1 MKILNVSD
9 IHLDIKRPV
18 CRTDAD
24 WLQSQQELADFVVRT
39 AIMEEVD
46 YIVDNGDTFDTAVQ
60 PLTVI
65 NIIPNALRKYG
76 YKVPWICMP
85 GNHSLQFHQ
94 MKNLSKSALST
105 LGLME
110 GVTLLENC
118 NEFFEASFLDIPIV
132 HRLIFPDLDS
142 VPWYIQDKCAFEHA
156 EMLLDKYPQND
167 LILTGDYH
175 HSFHFEKDGRHVVNP
190 GCWNI
195 QDVKMIDYQPKIA
208 ILDYEPNKNFSIKWI
223 DVPDQIEETT
233 NEHILKVVESEK
245 GIMEILDTL
254 STPEKLTMKFWK
266 DMETYLLVNKVDK
279 NVSDYVLQ
287 KVQLTANAI
296 KTKAV
301 KAKG

>member
-24 WLQSQQELADFVVRT
+24 WLESQQELADFVVRT

-65 NIIPNALRKYG
+65 NVIPNALRKYN

-94 MKNLSKSALST
+94 MKNLPKSALSSF
-105 LGLME
+105 GLME

-118 NEFFEASFLDIPIV
+118 NEFFEAEFLNIPIV
-132 HRLIFPDLDS
+132 HRLIFPDLKS
-142 VPWYIQDKCAFEHA
+142 VPWYMQDKGTFEHA

-190 GCWNI
+190 GCLNI
-195 QDVKMIDYQPKIA
+195 QDAGMIGYQPKIA
-208 ILDYEPNKNFSIKWI
+208 IIEYEPNIKFSIKWI

-233 NEHILKVVESEK
+233 NEHILKIVESEK
-245 GIMEILDTL
+245 GIMEVLETL
-254 STPEKLTMKFWK
+254 KEPEKLTMKFWL
-266 DMETYLLVNKVDK
+266 DMETYLATNEIEESLSN
-279 NVSDYVLQ
+279 YILQ
-287 KVQLTANAI
+287 KVQLAATTL
-296 KTKAV
+296 KTK
-301 KAKG
+301 G